1 VAVAAISF
9 VVILA
14 LVVFAS
20 CGGSSGSTTTR
31 SQVEWAWISGSN
43 VNGQAGTYGQ
53 IGQAASSNVPGARTG
68 SGSWTDTSGNLWLFG
83 GYGNDSKGNQGW
95 LNDLWKYSGGE
106 WTWMS
111 GADVGN
117 QAGTY
122 GQIGQ
127 AASSNVPGARDTP
140 VSWTDTSGNLWLF
153 GGNGYDSQGNQGLI
167 NDLWKYRGGEGTWMS
182 GADVGDQAGTYGQIG
197 QAASSNAPGARS
209 ESVSWTDTSGNLW
222 LFGGN
227 GYDSKGNHGL
237 LNDLWK

>member
-1 VAVAAISF
+1 MGVLSGLQYVAVAAISF

-14 LVVFAS
+14 LAVFAS
-20 CGGSSGSTTTR
+20 CGGSSGSPTTP

-53 IGQAASSNVPGARTG
+53 IGQAASSNVPGARAG

-83 GYGNDSKGNQGW
+83 GYGNDSQGNLGW

-106 WTWMS
+106 WTWMN

-122 GQIGQ
+122 GQNGQ
-127 AASSNVPGARDTP
+127 AASSNVPAARTGSG
-140 VSWTDTSGNLWLF
+140 SWTDTSGNLWLF
-153 GGNGYDSQGNQGLI
+153 GGYGYDSQGSQG
-167 NDLWKYRGGEGTWMS
+167 W
-182 GADVGDQAGTYGQIG
+182 
-197 QAASSNAPGARS
+197 
-209 ESVSWTDTSGNLW
+209 
-222 LFGGN
+222 
-227 GYDSKGNHGL
+227 